1 MAMGRPSKYNPK
13 YHVPWAK
20 SLAMEGKTDEEIADR
35 LGIARS
41 TLSKWKSENKEF
53 AEALE
58 IGKESADA
66 EVELS
71 LYKWAIGYRYK
82 EKKVIV
88 QMDKDGNQMPA
99 RIETVEKE
107 IVPDVTAQIFWLKNR
122 KPDKYRDKQDIAIE
136 KDKDIKIIVA
146 PASTM
151 EKDEGNEDG
160 E

>member
-41 TLSKWKSENKEF
+41 TLSKWKSENKAF
-53 AEALE
+53 AEAME

-71 LYKWAIGYRYK
+71 LYKRAIGYRYK

-107 IVPDVTAQIFWLKNR
+107 VLPDVTAQIFWLKNR

>member
-71 LYKWAIGYRYK
+71 MYKRAIGYRYK

>member
-66 EVELS
+66 EVELR
-71 LYKWAIGYRYK
+71 LYKRAIGYRYK

>member
-71 LYKWAIGYRYK
+71 LYKRAIGYRYK